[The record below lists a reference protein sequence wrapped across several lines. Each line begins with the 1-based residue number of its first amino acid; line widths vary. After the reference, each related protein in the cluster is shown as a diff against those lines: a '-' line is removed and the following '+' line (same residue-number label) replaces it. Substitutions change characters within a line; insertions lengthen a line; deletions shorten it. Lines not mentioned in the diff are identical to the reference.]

1 MRSKL
6 CGLQNAA
13 IALTSFIPW
22 KCVGRRARFPILN
35 WHRGRGS
42 CFLALSPVSQTP
54 HNKNQKAFM
63 QLSHRTK
70 QSPPHPHLPVHS
82 PPLFPHPLS
91 LATHCPTTE
100 MSRQRRA
107 LQEEVETRSRQLEE
121 EVRRLR
127 EQLEM
132 CQREAEA
139 AQEEAEQALAERDR
153 TLAQLRAH
161 VADMEAKYEEILHGS
176 LDQLLAK
183 LRAIQLQW
191 DGAVLRLHARHKE
204 QLREFGLNPLDL

>member
-13 IALTSFIPW
+13 IALISFIPW

-127 EQLEM
+127 EQLGRLPHLQSPFS
-132 CQREAEA
+132 QRVSDEVQPEGVS
-139 AQEEAEQALAERDR
+139 LGWSFSRR
-153 TLAQLRAH
+153 SPSLTLFFF
-161 VADMEAKYEEILHGS
+161 S
-176 LDQLLAK
+176 F
-183 LRAIQLQW
+183 
-191 DGAVLRLHARHKE
+191 VL
-204 QLREFGLNPLDL
+204 FCFVF